1 MIPSLQMIQ
10 ERKPIALKRG
20 CVATVIP
27 QGDKRLLAPGEWVT
41 IIQTLGGTF
50 TIRTDNGALAR
61 IDGSDADALGL
72 EVSPQVDEPT
82 PVNVGPFDMGQV
94 MERLKTVF
102 DPEIP
107 VNIVELGLIYLCKN
121 EALPG
126 GGHRVDI
133 EMSMTAPGCGMG
145 DVLKEDVRARL
156 QTLPGVS
163 QVNVE
168 IVWNP
173 PWDSSRMSEA
183 ARLQLGWL

>member
-1 MIPSLQMIQ
+1 MIPLPTLQ

-20 CVATVIP
+20 CIATVIP
-27 QGDKRLLAPGEWVT
+27 QGNKIPLASGAWVT
-41 IIQTLGGTF
+41 VIQTLGGTF
-50 TIRTDNGALAR
+50 TIRTDTGALAR
-61 IDGSDADALGL
+61 IDGSDADVLGL
-72 EVSPQVDEPT
+72 EVPLPVDELT
-82 PVNVGPFDMGQV
+82 PADAGTFDMGQV

-107 VNIVELGLIYLCKN
+107 VNIVELGLIYSCKN

-156 QTLPGVS
+156 QTLPGVA

-168 IVWNP
+168 IVWSP